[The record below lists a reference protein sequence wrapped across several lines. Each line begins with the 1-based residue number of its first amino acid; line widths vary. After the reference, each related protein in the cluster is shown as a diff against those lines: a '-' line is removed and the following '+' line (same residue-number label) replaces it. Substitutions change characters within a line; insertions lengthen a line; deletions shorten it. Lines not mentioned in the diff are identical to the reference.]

1 MSVIDFCFCNAD
13 TKQILRLA
21 SLVWH
26 GQASLITVTRRI
38 YLSCFMCSTKRHH
51 VKKVQFIIDPN
62 GFDQY
67 IKSIYCSKLILLK
80 SFQDEIYYR
89 RRVICL
95 MIDKHNYLN
104 SLMKLLNYLLLK
116 CSSYLF
122 LLIRLLLFNVF
133 LKLVKSKENIKYY
146 IKNHIASLES

>member
-1 MSVIDFCFCNAD
+1 
-13 TKQILRLA
+13 
-21 SLVWH
+21 
-26 GQASLITVTRRI
+26 
-38 YLSCFMCSTKRHH
+38 
-51 VKKVQFIIDPN
+51 
-62 GFDQY
+62 
-67 IKSIYCSKLILLK
+67 
-80 SFQDEIYYR
+80 
-89 RRVICL
+89 